1 MPSYSWD
8 SDPVPTREAAPS
20 RPRRWRLAAV
30 PLALAALAAT
40 SAVLLQQPAPASAAD
55 TPVVTDG
62 ANGANGVAE
71 TRANPL
77 LRLLCSAEGT
87 VNSTQ
92 AITDT
97 PAAVDLSMNDGA
109 IDKCLTKNGGPA
121 LSAGSVSVTGS
132 ATLSCKQVGQLTST
146 IVVDWVD
153 ANGKPAGTST
163 INTSG
168 MQRVEGDPS
177 KNQIANSLNGTV
189 TLGSTVLPG
198 ATVTGTLYPGAD
210 ITDCD
215 SGTIS
220 SLPESRMIMRFN
232 L

>member
-1 MPSYSWD
+1 MPSHSWD
-8 SDPVPTREAAPS
+8 SDPVPTREAASS
-20 RPRRWRLAAV
+20 RPHRWRLAAV
-30 PLALAALAAT
+30 PLALAAVAAT
-40 SAVLLQQPAPASAAD
+40 SAVLLQHPAPASAAD

-62 ANGANGVAE
+62 ANGVAE

-77 LRLLCSAEGT
+77 LRLMCSAEGT

-92 AITDT
+92 PITDT
-97 PAAVDLSMNDGA
+97 PAAVDLSMNNGA
-109 IDKCLTKNGGPA
+109 IDRCLTKNGGPA

-132 ATLSCKQVGQLTST
+132 ATLSCKQVGQLTGT

-153 ANGKPAGTST
+153 ANGNPAGTST

-220 SLPESRMIMRFN
+220 SLPGSRMIMRFN